1 MDTIK
6 KQAYEEFT
14 IAGDFV
20 DQAESGETA
29 VLVGSEILAIDK
41 DGVDVKAT
49 LLDQATK
56 AVDDTQLKIKLRA
69 GTADKSP
76 YKITFKIVTSAGNR
90 WEIDVSCRVK
100 EI

>member
-6 KQAYEEFT
+6 KQSYEEFT

-20 DQAESGETA
+20 DQAEPGENA
-29 VLVGSEILAIDK
+29 VLLGSEVLAEDK
-41 DGVDVKAT
+41 DGTDVGTT
-49 LLDQATK
+49 LLDQTTK
-56 AVDDTQLKIKLRA
+56 AVSSTQLRIKLRA
-69 GTADKSP
+69 GTEDKSP

>member
-1 MDTIK
+1 METIR

-29 VLVGSEILAIDK
+29 ILAGSEVFAVDK

-56 AVDDTQLKIKLRA
+56 AVDGTQLRIKLRA
-69 GTADKSP
+69 GAEDKSP
-76 YKITFKIVTSAGNR
+76 YKITFKIVTSAANK
-90 WEIDVSCRVK
+90 WEIDVSCRLK

>member
-1 MDTIK
+1 METIR

-20 DQAESGETA
+20 AQAESGETA
-29 VLVGSEILAIDK
+29 VLLGSEVLAEDK
-41 DGVDVKAT
+41 DGADVGTT

-56 AVDDTQLKIKLRA
+56 AIDGTQLRIKLRA
-69 GTADKSP
+69 GTEDKSP
-76 YKITFKIVTSAGNR
+76 YKITFKIVTSSDNK